1 MRTDVL
7 RLPGQSKECPLAC
20 SVLNDFCGALLNVG
34 RVPDFYTTT
43 ITQSE
48 NPEAAAESSAP
59 AQLKDALLLHQTIGG
74 CLVIPC
80 CCSGA
85 KCHSPAAQW
94 GSSFYKLPPTQH
106 TRKHAAAH
114 NTHLQA
120 CSHEYLQR
128 PAAQWGSRRAVPT
141 LSWLLSVLVLDATS
155 LCSLGIHGESVMK
168 QLVKCAGAN

>member
-74 CLVIPC
+74 CLC
-80 CCSGA
+80 
-85 KCHSPAAQW
+85 
-94 GSSFYKLPPTQH
+94 
-106 TRKHAAAH
+106 AAAASR
-114 NTHLQA
+114 LRK
-120 CSHEYLQR
+120 EYR
-128 PAAQWGSRRAVPT
+128 PDVLLEVRPFMGRCTLEETGSLASGLLMECRSGP
-141 LSWLLSVLVLDATS
+141 LLLSQAT
-155 LCSLGIHGESVMK
+155 
-168 QLVKCAGAN
+168 